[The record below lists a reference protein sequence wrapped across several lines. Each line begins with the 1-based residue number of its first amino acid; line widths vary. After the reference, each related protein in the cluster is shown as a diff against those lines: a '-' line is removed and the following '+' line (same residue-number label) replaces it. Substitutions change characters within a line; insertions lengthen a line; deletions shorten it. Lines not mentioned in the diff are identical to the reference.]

1 MTCAKKHVST
11 SSSQQ
16 SCGLLCSYD
25 IQISMSNP
33 VSRTVNRFRP
43 AAPSGVLHPVSETA
57 YIVYQFHV
65 LVSSDL
71 FHLFVGSSSSFSSV
85 SVRFQ
90 LPFSNLPDDPSF
102 LSVPCGKQVSNPGRT
117 GCPIRAKPFSKALSY
132 NTTCLWSRQAYF
144 RRNFAFICVIM

>member
-43 AAPSGVLHPVSETA
+43 AAPSSVLCHVSETA

-65 LVSSDL
+65 LVSSAL
-71 FHLFVGSSSSFSSV
+71 FHL
-85 SVRFQ
+85 
-90 LPFSNLPDDPSF
+90 
-102 LSVPCGKQVSNPGRT
+102 LSVPAALFRLF
-117 GCPIRAKPFSKALSY
+117 PFDSSYCFPTFPMTRDFRLS
-132 NTTCLWSRQAYF
+132 LAGSRFQIPVEPVVRF
-144 RRNFAFICVIM
+144 VQSRFPRRSVIIPPVFGPVKLISEEISHSFA